1 MEIVYS
7 AGLSSVADRLIEKIH
22 ALRLNMSRLK
32 RKRKTL
38 SSV

>member
-7 AGLSSVADRLIEKIH
+7 AGLSSVADRLIEKILCLRH

-32 RKRKTL
+32 RK
-38 SSV
+38 